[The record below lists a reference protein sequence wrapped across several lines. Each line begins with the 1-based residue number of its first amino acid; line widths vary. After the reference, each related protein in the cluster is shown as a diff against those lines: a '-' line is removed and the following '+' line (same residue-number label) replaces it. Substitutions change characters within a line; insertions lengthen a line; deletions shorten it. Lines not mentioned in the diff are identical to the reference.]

1 MNVDQLNTLCAAYG
15 NVDGLSIHTA
25 SGVDSSNRIGDVESV
40 SWDSPAGGVMSASV
54 TFPEVSGEPKFLR
67 AWDGAVFV
75 EEFPINSGRG
85 VQIVGQD
92 LTVVLQHRVKA

>member
-25 SGVDSSNRIGDVESV
+25 SGVDSSNRIGDVVAV
-40 SWDSPAGGVMSASV
+40 SWSPPSAGAMSASV
-54 TFPEVSGEPKFLR
+54 TFPGVTGEPKFLR

-75 EEFPINSGRG
+75 EEFPINNGRG
-85 VQIVGQD
+85 VQIVDQD